1 MLMSAFQMQIHIGT
15 GPMSHVDVSYTG
27 CFTDQLRER
36 HVYYS
41 YLICNFQNQNVG
53 IWEAKIP
60 ILFLCISLNQS
71 IITKKIWTF

>member
-15 GPMSHVDVSYTG
+15 GPMSHVDVSYKG
-27 CFTDQLRER
+27 CFTDQLQER

-60 ILFLCISLNQS
+60 ILFLCISLKKS
-71 IITKKIWTF
+71 ITTKKLWTF